1 MSVFEDI
8 KTKIEAAGVEYQTKE
23 HPNEPL
29 ASEEA
34 MGFAPEAAPH
44 HEGAKAICVKGKKSK
59 AFTLFVLPDDLRLDQ
74 KKVKEILGEKWSFA
88 SADEVIEVT
97 KCIPGSVPPF
107 GSVLG
112 LRTIV
117 DDTFYTDKDIFFN
130 AGSLT
135 NSIRMSYQ
143 DYLKVE
149 QPEIMSTTEVKE

>member
-1 MSVFEDI
+1 MSVFEKI
-8 KTKIEAAGVEYQTKE
+8 KTKIEAASIEYQTQE

-29 ASEEA
+29 ASEKA
-34 MGFAPEAAPH
+34 MGFEPDASPH

-74 KKVKEILGEKWSFA
+74 KKVKAILGERWSFA
-88 SADEVIEVT
+88 SHDEVIEVT

-112 LRTIV
+112 LRAIV
-117 DDTFYTDKDIFFN
+117 DDTFYKDKDIFFN

-135 NSIRMSYQ
+135 NSVRMSYE

-149 QPEIMSTTEVKE
+149 QPEVMSTTEPKE